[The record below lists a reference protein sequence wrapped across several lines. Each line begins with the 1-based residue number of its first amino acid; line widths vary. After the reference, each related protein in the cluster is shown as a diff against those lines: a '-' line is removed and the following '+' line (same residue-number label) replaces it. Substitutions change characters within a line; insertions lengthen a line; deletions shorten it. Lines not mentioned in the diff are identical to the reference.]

1 MHSMYCEF
9 LLNLSTTSIDLCVDR
24 NLSGDLEL
32 DIFDPIFQI
41 SFLVSVS
48 IGISIRFLTH
58 RTTAPPQKIMAIFQL
73 GAFLMSMI
81 WLYILCEVIVELLEL
96 FGMITLLPSTL
107 LGLTVLTWGNSIG
120 DTIASISISKRG
132 FGEMALTG
140 CIAGP
145 TFNIMLGLGLTTL
158 VCNLKMEGGI
168 KFDIHN
174 SEGMSTFAV
183 LLATL
188 FCHIVLSWIIFA
200 NDFKVK

>member
-1 MHSMYCEF
+1 MYCEF

-81 WLYILCEVIVELLEL
+81 WLYILCEVIVELLENIGGNL
-96 FGMITLLPSTL
+96 KNYQKNLIGTL
-107 LGLTVLTWGNSIG
+107 WNDNSIAI
-120 DTIASISISKRG
+120 DFTWSHSAH
-132 FGEMALTG
+132 
-140 CIAGP
+140 
-145 TFNIMLGLGLTTL
+145 LG
-158 VCNLKMEGGI
+158 
-168 KFDIHN
+168 
-174 SEGMSTFAV
+174 
-183 LLATL
+183 
-188 FCHIVLSWIIFA
+188 
-200 NDFKVK
+200 